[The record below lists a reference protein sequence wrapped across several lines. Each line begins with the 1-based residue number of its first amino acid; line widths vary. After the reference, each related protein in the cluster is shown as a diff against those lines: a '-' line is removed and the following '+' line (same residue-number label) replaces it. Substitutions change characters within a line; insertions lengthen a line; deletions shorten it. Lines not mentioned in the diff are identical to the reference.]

1 MTFSLSQIARCYAA
15 TVGRDSYT
23 SEKDVTMRLKSSI
36 SRQQTNVLD
45 DDRDIR
51 NPKEIYDQTIG
62 AECSKKSGK
71 LPLKRLQGKHFVA
84 LA

>member
-36 SRQQTNVLD
+36 SR
-45 DDRDIR
+45 
-51 NPKEIYDQTIG
+51 
-62 AECSKKSGK
+62 
-71 LPLKRLQGKHFVA
+71 
-84 LA
+84 